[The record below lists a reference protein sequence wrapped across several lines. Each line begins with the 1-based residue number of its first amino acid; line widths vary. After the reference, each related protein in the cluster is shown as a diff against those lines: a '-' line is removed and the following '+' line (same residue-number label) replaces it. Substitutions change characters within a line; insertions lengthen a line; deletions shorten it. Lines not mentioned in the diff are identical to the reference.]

1 MNIHFK
7 SVNSV
12 LHDTHAVLKGT
23 RLKEPEKLG
32 SSVFDYND
40 IYHKSC

>member
-7 SVNSV
+7 SLNSV

-23 RLKEPEKLG
+23 RLKKPEKLG